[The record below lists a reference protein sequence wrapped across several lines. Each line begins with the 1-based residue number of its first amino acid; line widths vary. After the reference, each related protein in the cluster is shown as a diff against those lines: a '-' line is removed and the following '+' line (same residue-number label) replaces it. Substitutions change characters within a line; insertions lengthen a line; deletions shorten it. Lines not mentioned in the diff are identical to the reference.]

1 MRADMNQCS
10 SSTVDLAGAGD
21 QLDGAVL
28 TLIETIEALASAGTV
43 ADIAAVVRS
52 AARRI
57 SGADGVAFVLRHE
70 EQCWYLDE
78 DAIGPLW
85 KGRRF
90 PLEAC
95 ISGWAMLNRQTAV
108 IPDIYADDRI
118 PHDTYRPTF
127 VKSLVMTPVRP
138 ADPLAAIG
146 AYWASERQPTL
157 AEVAKLEVIARATA
171 AALESARARA
181 ALQEALERRELL
193 LHELDHRMKNTL
205 ATAHSITR
213 QTLRHADS
221 AEAFAEAFERRLMA
235 LSQAH
240 ELLTQGGWGRAT
252 MEQVLRA
259 ALTPFSG
266 EKSDRVTLFG
276 PAMSLSPE
284 TAVDLHMAFHELAMN
299 AAKYGAFSAP
309 EGRVSVSWDVGE
321 DGRFR
326 LTWSES
332 GGPPVEMPAERGF
345 GSRLIES
352 GMSVR
357 LGGKAT
363 LRFAPEGLVYE
374 IDAPLSAGLA
384 AG

>member
-1 MRADMNQCS
+1 MNQNAD
-10 SSTVDLAGAGD
+10 TAIDLAEAGEP
-21 QLDGAVL
+21 LDGALL

-43 ADIAAVVRS
+43 ADIALVVRS

-57 SGADGVAFVLRHE
+57 SGADGVAFVLRDE

-90 PLEAC
+90 PMEAC
-95 ISGWAMLNRQTAV
+95 ISGWAMLNRKTAV

-118 PHDTYRPTF
+118 PHDAYRPTF

-146 AYWASERQPTL
+146 AYWAQERQPTT
-157 AEVAKLEVIARATA
+157 AEVARLEVIARATA

-181 ALQEALERRELL
+181 SLQEALERRELL

-205 ATAHSITR
+205 AAAHSITR

-221 AEAFAEAFERRLMA
+221 AEAFADAFERRLMA

-252 MEQVLRA
+252 MEQVLMA
-259 ALTPFSG
+259 AVTPFSG
-266 EKSDRVTLFG
+266 EGGDRMSLFG

-284 TAVDLHMAFHELAMN
+284 TAVDLHMAFHELAVN
-299 AAKYGAFSAP
+299 AAKYGALSQP
-309 EGRVSVSWDVGE
+309 GGRVSVTWDVGE

-326 LTWSES
+326 LTWQES
-332 GGPPVEMPAERGF
+332 DGPPVEMPTERGF

-363 LRFAPEGLVYE
+363 LRFAPEGLVYK

>member
-1 MRADMNQCS
+1 MNQTPYA
-10 SSTVDLAGAGD
+10 TVDSASVG
-21 QLDGAVL
+21 QQIDGALL

-57 SGADGVAFVLRHE
+57 SGADGVAFVLRDD

-90 PLEAC
+90 PMEAC
-95 ISGWAMLNRQTAV
+95 ISGWAMLNRKTAV
-108 IPDIYADDRI
+108 IPDIYLDERV
-118 PHDTYRPTF
+118 PHDAYRPTF

-146 AYWASERQPTL
+146 AYWAQERNPT
-157 AEVAKLEVIARATA
+157 AEEVTKLEVIARATA

-181 ALQEALERRELL
+181 SLQEALERRELL

-205 ATAHSITR
+205 AAAHSITR

-235 LSQAH
+235 LSRAH
-240 ELLTQGGWGRAT
+240 ELLTQESWGRASIL
-252 MEQVLRA
+252 QVLEA
-259 ALTPFSG
+259 ALAPFGGAESG
-266 EKSDRVTLFG
+266 RATLSG
-276 PAMSLSPE
+276 PPISLSPE
-284 TAVDLHMAFHELAMN
+284 TAVDLHMAFHELAVN
-299 AAKYGAFSAP
+299 AAKYGAFSDA
-309 EGRVSVSWDVGE
+309 EGQVDVEWSIGVDE
-321 DGRFR
+321 RFH
-326 LTWSES
+326 LTWRES
-332 GGPPVEMPAERGF
+332 GGPPVTPPKERGF
-345 GSRLIES
+345 GSRLIQS

-357 LGGKAT
+357 LAGKAT
-363 LRFAPEGLVYE
+363 MRFEPEGLIYE
-374 IDAPLSAGLA
+374 IDAPLSVGLA
-384 AG
+384 KA

>member
-1 MRADMNQCS
+1 MIETS
-10 SSTVDLAGAGD
+10 SKTAVMAGEGAP
-21 QLDGAVL
+21 LDGALL

-43 ADIAAVVRS
+43 ADIAVVVRS

-57 SGADGVAFVLRHE
+57 SGADGVAFVLRDG

-78 DAIGPLW
+78 DAIAPLW
-85 KGRRF
+85 KGKRF
-90 PLEAC
+90 PMETC
-95 ISGWAMLNRQTAV
+95 ISGWAMLNRKTAV
-108 IPDIYADDRI
+108 IPDIYLDDRI
-118 PHDTYRPTF
+118 PHDAYRPTF

-138 ADPLAAIG
+138 ADPVAAIG
-146 AYWASERQPTL
+146 AYWADERQPTPG
-157 AEVAKLEVIARATA
+157 EIAKLEVIARATA

-181 ALQEALERRELL
+181 SLQEALERRELL

-205 ATAHSITR
+205 AAAHSITR

-266 EKSDRVTLFG
+266 EDGERLKLFG

-284 TAVDLHMAFHELAMN
+284 TAVDLHMAFHELAVN

-309 EGRVSVSWDVGE
+309 GGRVSVSWDVGE

-326 LTWSES
+326 LAWIES

-363 LRFAPEGLVYE
+363 LRFAPDGLVYE

>member
-1 MRADMNQCS
+1 MRADMIETS
-10 SSTVDLAGAGD
+10 SKTAVMAGEGAP
-21 QLDGAVL
+21 LDGALL

-43 ADIAAVVRS
+43 ADIAVVVRS

-57 SGADGVAFVLRHE
+57 SGADGVAFVLRDG

-78 DAIGPLW
+78 DAIAPLW
-85 KGRRF
+85 KGKRF
-90 PLEAC
+90 PMETC
-95 ISGWAMLNRQTAV
+95 ISGWAMLNRKTAV
-108 IPDIYADDRI
+108 IPDIYLDDRI
-118 PHDTYRPTF
+118 PHDAYRPTF

-138 ADPLAAIG
+138 ADPVAAIG
-146 AYWASERQPTL
+146 AYWADERQPTPG
-157 AEVAKLEVIARATA
+157 EIAKLEVIARATA

-181 ALQEALERRELL
+181 SLQEALERRELL

-205 ATAHSITR
+205 AAAHSITR

-221 AEAFAEAFERRLMA
+221 SEAFAEAFERRLMA

-266 EKSDRVTLFG
+266 EDGERLKLFG

-284 TAVDLHMAFHELAMN
+284 TAVDLHMAFHELAVN

-309 EGRVSVSWDVGE
+309 GGRVSVSWDVGE

-326 LTWSES
+326 LAWIES

-363 LRFAPEGLVYE
+363 LRFAPDGLVYE